1 MDARQGI
8 QACERLVQDEKVGII
23 EQRLRNTRALQHALR
38 IRLQRTLR
46 GVRKPHLLQQFISTR
61 PNGLPVE
68 SADATVEVEQ
78 FARIEIRIVIG
89 NFRHIADTGARLRI
103 RWIAPHHPHGSGG
116 RADEPEQ
123 HLDGRCL
130 PRAVR
135 AEKTHDLALPERKRQ
150 PGHGLDLSEPPRNIL
165 NRQNAHT
172 RQSALLPNVT
182 QNVHDNQRIL
192 EREAGTR
199 PPIPTQKREHDS
211 SRRILK

>member
-46 GVRKPHLLQQFISTR
+46 GVGQSDLLEEHICTR
-61 PNGLPVE
+61 TNRLLVE

-103 RWIAPHHPHGSGG
+103 RWIAPHHRNRPFG
-116 RADEPEQ
+116 RLDQPEE
-123 HLDGRCL
+123 HLDRGRL
-130 PRAVR
+130 ASTVG